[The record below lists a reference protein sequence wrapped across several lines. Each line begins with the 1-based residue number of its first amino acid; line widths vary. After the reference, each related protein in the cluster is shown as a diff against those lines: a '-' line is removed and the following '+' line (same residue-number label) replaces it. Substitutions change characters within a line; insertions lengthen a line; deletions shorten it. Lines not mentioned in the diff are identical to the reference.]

1 MSGLRKTV
9 SEQDWVILIWDPDYN
24 DTSPWNVRAD
34 DLASAI
40 AQAKVDWRNCLR
52 EPDDPD
58 ADWGEPEVHKAFI
71 GSWIGDR
78 VL

>member
-1 MSGLRKTV
+1 MSSLRKTV
-9 SEQDWVILIWDPDYN
+9 SEQDWVILIWDPDDA

-40 AQAKVDWRNCLR
+40 AQAKVDWRNCLY

-58 ADWGEPEVHKAFI
+58 ADWGEPEVHKAYR
-71 GSWIGDR
+71 GACTGKR